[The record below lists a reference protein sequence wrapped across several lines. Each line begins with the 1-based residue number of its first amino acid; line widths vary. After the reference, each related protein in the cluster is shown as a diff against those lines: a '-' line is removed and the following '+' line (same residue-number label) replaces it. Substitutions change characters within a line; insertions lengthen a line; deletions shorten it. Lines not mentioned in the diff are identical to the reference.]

1 MFPLIAEFPY
11 NANAYPGHSAGLADR
26 HASFQHRPD
35 GVVSACNRHSLK
47 VCRRAASADGKN
59 QLLCLFIRHP
69 FFEILADFHTGVL
82 VLRKIECGKL
92 LFAHE
97 CKDKRAVDQL
107 VFKIMRIAAVLI
119 LLR

>member
-1 MFPLIAEFPY
+1 MATSKFLPSLVHFVRGFAAWAFLVFPLIAEFPY

-59 QLLCLFIRHP
+59 
-69 FFEILADFHTGVL
+69 
-82 VLRKIECGKL
+82 
-92 LFAHE
+92 
-97 CKDKRAVDQL
+97 
-107 VFKIMRIAAVLI
+107 
-119 LLR
+119 